1 MNDGS
6 LEGKQAN
13 SHQNERVNTFNE
25 EHQEWSTQIK
35 RPKIGDG
42 YGQHEER
49 ILTTSSEEVVPGKA
63 ADGGGKV
70 GLGDDSSDNGSVK
83 HDTLGKKADI
93 VQSSDAAAHM
103 DGTNSVTGIIVDLW
117 REYKEMQTQVEEKGR
132 SDLTTDEIQ
141 NKLEHFSKDQLD
153 AADERGYNALLKA
166 CSLPA
171 MSPRVMQYL
180 ITTRKV
186 DLNCQLPSD
195 FDVNHSEAKE
205 LVPGMSSLSVA
216 IRKKNVKSVSTF
228 MNRSRWIQVRSF
240 DDNGNTALHH
250 CVISI
255 YKTAFDKIFPLFKPL
270 EWREMR
276 NKRGKNPLD
285 ICIEKEEELQ
295 RQKKVKGKAL
305 EKLRDM
311 RKEMEVSA

>member
-1 MNDGS
+1 M
-6 LEGKQAN
+6 
-13 SHQNERVNTFNE
+13 
-25 EHQEWSTQIK
+25 
-35 RPKIGDG
+35 
-42 YGQHEER
+42 
-49 ILTTSSEEVVPGKA
+49 
-63 ADGGGKV
+63 
-70 GLGDDSSDNGSVK
+70 
-83 HDTLGKKADI
+83 GKKADI
-93 VQSSDAAAHM
+93 VQSLDAAAHM

-171 MSPRVMQYL
+171 MSPHVMQYL

-216 IRKKNVKSVSTF
+216 IRKGNVKSVSTF
-228 MNRSRWIQVRSF
+228 MNRSMWIQVRSF

>member
-1 MNDGS
+1 MNDGSLEGKQANSDQNKRVQTFKEMEGGEKSNYHPNFLKKEPLMNDGS

-42 YGQHEER
+42 YGQHV
-49 ILTTSSEEVVPGKA
+49 EEVVPGKA
-63 ADGGGKV
+63 VDGGGKV

-83 HDTLGKKADI
+83 RDTLGKKADI
-93 VQSSDAAAHM
+93 VQSLDAAAHM

-166 CSLPA
+166 CSLPG
-171 MSPRVMQYL
+171 MSPHVMQYL

-216 IRKKNVKSVSTF
+216 IRKKKCKISLHVYEFK
-228 MNRSRWIQVRSF
+228 IQDS
-240 DDNGNTALHH
+240 
-250 CVISI
+250 S
-255 YKTAFDKIFPLFKPL
+255 
-270 EWREMR
+270 
-276 NKRGKNPLD
+276 
-285 ICIEKEEELQ
+285 
-295 RQKKVKGKAL
+295 KKF
-305 EKLRDM
+305 
-311 RKEMEVSA
+311 